1 MTFDQLKVFDAVIRE
16 GSFKGASEK
25 LHCTQPAVSQ
35 AIKKMEDEFDIKLF
49 SRENYRPSLT
59 PEGRRFYQRAQEV
72 LLQIKK
78 LEALGKEMGMGQE
91 SEISIAQDSLCPMPA
106 KYRRIRLLADLSF

>member
-1 MTFDQLKVFDAVIRE
+1 MPFKSHIRKL
-16 GSFKGASEK
+16 GVSFEEPINK
-25 LHCTQPAVSQ
+25 
-35 AIKKMEDEFDIKLF
+35 IIDIDEFDIKLF

-59 PEGRRFYQRAQEV
+59 PEGRRFYQRVQEV
-72 LLQIKK
+72 LLQTKK